1 MDIPPPRLGLV
12 GVAFQDAKAV
22 CGNIETVLN
31 AFPDLVVARMTVP
44 QCSQGRGVLT
54 LVVSAT
60 TDQIGALAG
69 RLGMLEDVRVKSV
82 VL

>member
-1 MDIPPPRLGLV
+1 MDAQSPRLGLV
-12 GVAFQDAKAV
+12 GVAFRDAKAV
-22 CGNIETVLN
+22 SGGIEAVLG

-44 QCSQGRGVLT
+44 QCGQGRSLLT